1 MHDEAKPGV
10 DVVFGLG
17 GTSLPHDHAEA
28 LARAVAVWLPW
39 LADEPSAGIHP
50 LRTAPT
56 TQGMVLLARRA
67 RMTLRVPAHRAE
79 ASLGLSEKRLEVGE
93 GLAIG
98 GGEVKAF

>member
-56 TQGMVLLARRA
+56 IGKFPGGVSLDTV
-67 RMTLRVPAHRAE
+67 RMFHRDATTAGYTL
-79 ASLGLSEKRLEVGE
+79 
-93 GLAIG
+93 
-98 GGEVKAF
+98 